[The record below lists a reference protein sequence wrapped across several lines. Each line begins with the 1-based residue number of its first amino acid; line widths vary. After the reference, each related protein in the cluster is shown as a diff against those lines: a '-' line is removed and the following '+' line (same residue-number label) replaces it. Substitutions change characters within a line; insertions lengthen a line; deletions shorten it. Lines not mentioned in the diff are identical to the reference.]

1 MNSMKHFFDKA
12 GTWLLA
18 LSAAGVFLVLF
29 GILGFILL
37 KGAGVLSWEFLTQPP
52 KAGMTEG
59 GILPAVVGTVY
70 LTLLATL
77 VSFPLGLA
85 VAVYLAE
92 YAEEGLFTSAVR
104 TVIRN
109 LAGVPSIIYG
119 IFGVALFVYSL
130 KMGTGLLASAL
141 TLALMNLP
149 WIITASEEAL
159 KEVPWSWR
167 EGALALGANKW
178 QTIRKVVLKP
188 ALPGILTGV
197 ILAMSRAAGET
208 APILFTGVAFYA
220 PRLPKGLSDEF
231 MALPYHLYVMS
242 TQHHNMAK
250 AIPIAY
256 GTALVLM
263 AFTLILNFLAF
274 WLRNKFQV
282 RY

>member
-1 MNSMKHFFDKA
+1 MKRFADIT
-12 GTWLLA
+12 GTGLLA
-18 LSAAGVFLVLF
+18 FSAFAVFLVLF
-29 GILGFILL
+29 GILGFILA

-52 KAGMTEG
+52 RAGMTEG
-59 GILPAVVGTVY
+59 GILPAIVGTAY
-70 LTLLATL
+70 LTVLATL
-77 VSFPLGLA
+77 ASFPLGLA
-85 VAVYLAE
+85 VAIYLAE
-92 YAEEGLFTSAVR
+92 YAHEGFFVSLVR

-119 IFGVALFVYSL
+119 IFGVALFVSML
-130 KMGTGLLASAL
+130 RMGTSLIASAL

-149 WIITASEEAL
+149 WIITAAEEAL

-178 QTIRKVVLKP
+178 QTIRRVVLKP

-220 PRLPKGLSDEF
+220 PRLPKSLSDEF
-231 MALPYHLYVMS
+231 MALPYHLYVLS
-242 TQHHNMAK
+242 TQHHDMAK

-263 AFTLILNFLAF
+263 GLTLLLNFVAF
-274 WLRNKFQV
+274 WLRNKFHV